1 MWRRGWGSTK
11 RRRSLPAVCLLLALA
26 AAPALA
32 ADPPEPTLSRTT
44 VPARGRQEAILA
56 VPAFGRFALKRS
68 SSTGSIGRSQ
78 SKAHAGDGHH
88 GNGEELPHSS

>member
-1 MWRRGWGSTK
+1 MWWRGGGSAK
-11 RRRSLPAVCLLLALA
+11 RCRIPPALGILLWLA
-26 AAPALA
+26 AAPSLA
-32 ADPPEPTLSRTT
+32 APLAEPTLSRTT